1 MNRLQKKAERVHS
14 TLQILRPMVQ
24 SEDELIYA
32 FLSTCAQ
39 TESTING
46 GNPNN
51 KGFMTTFDYNG
62 ILQSVGHILSLSLSF
77 SFPLLL
83 PHEMVMIRPP
93 PYYQWKM

>member
-1 MNRLQKKAERVHS
+1 MNRLQQKAERVHS
-14 TLQILRPMVQ
+14 TLQMLRPMVQ

-39 TESTING
+39 VESTING

-62 ILQSVGHILSLSLSF
+62 ILQSVGQLFLSSS
-77 SFPLLL
+77 SSSSPN
-83 PHEMVMIRPP
+83 ERVMIRPL
-93 PYYQWKM
+93 PYCQWRT

>member
-1 MNRLQKKAERVHS
+1 MCRKRGDGLMSRLQEKAERVHS
-14 TLQILRPMVQ
+14 TLQMLRPMVQ

-39 TESTING
+39 AESTING

-62 ILQSVGHILSLSLSF
+62 ILQSVSSKLYLF
-77 SFPLLL
+77 
-83 PHEMVMIRPP
+83 
-93 PYYQWKM
+93 

>member
-1 MNRLQKKAERVHS
+1 MNRLQQKAERVHS
-14 TLQILRPMVQ
+14 TLQMLRPMVQ

-39 TESTING
+39 VESTING

-62 ILQSVGHILSLSLSF
+62 ILQSVGQLFLSSSSSLN
-77 SFPLLL
+77 
-83 PHEMVMIRPP
+83 ERVMIRPL
-93 PYYQWKM
+93 PYCQWRT

>member
-1 MNRLQKKAERVHS
+1 MNRLQQKAERVHS
-14 TLQILRPMVQ
+14 TLQMLRPMVQ

-39 TESTING
+39 VESTING

-62 ILQSVGHILSLSLSF
+62 ILQSVGQLFLSSS
-77 SFPLLL
+77 SSSPN
-83 PHEMVMIRPP
+83 ERVMIRPL
-93 PYYQWKM
+93 PYCQWRT